1 MAYYELK
8 RIFKKARWQVRRL
21 NSARR
26 FGKKVLDS
34 QPIIIVNSIP
44 KAGSHLL
51 TQVIDG
57 VIAVS
62 PLIDSGYPPINRAE
76 NNLKMRDDQDKLAR
90 LHELN
95 AGDVAY
101 GYLKS
106 KPDFLAEL
114 GQDKYSLFFL
124 YRDPRDVVVSQVQYA
139 TYMKEDHHLHLY
151 YNEKFD
157 TDEARINAAIR
168 GIDDEL
174 YGISSIKVRYDGYA
188 GWINLP
194 NVLPVKFEDLILD
207 RDATFVRILEFLKGR
222 GLVLMTS
229 DEEAIASMHAA
240 VQPKKSGTFRKGQPG
255 GWKEAFTEENKH
267 VFKEEAGDLVV
278 RLGYEENMDW

>member
-1 MAYYELK
+1 M
-8 RIFKKARWQVRRL
+8 
-21 NSARR
+21 
-26 FGKKVLDS
+26 
-34 QPIIIVNSIP
+34 
-44 KAGSHLL
+44 
-51 TQVIDG
+51 
-57 VIAVS
+57 
-62 PLIDSGYPPINRAE
+62 
-76 NNLKMRDDQDKLAR
+76 
-90 LHELN
+90 
-95 AGDVAY
+95 
-101 GYLKS
+101 
-106 KPDFLAEL
+106 
-114 GQDKYSLFFL
+114 
-124 YRDPRDVVVSQVQYA
+124 VSQMQYA
-139 TYMKEDHHLHLY
+139 TYMNKEHHLYHY

-157 TDEARINAAIR
+157 TDEDRINAAIH
-168 GIDDEL
+168 GIEDEV

-255 GWKEAFTEENKH
+255 GWKEAFTEENKR
-267 VFKEEAGDLVV
+267 VFKEETGDLVV